1 MAADPINGSPA
12 GAGAIGNAS
21 GGIKPASGADKAD
34 GSFEALLDE
43 TIGKVASLQKETEKA
58 IAEITGGGG
67 DIVEAMVAMQKAD
80 LSFQVMVEVRNKL
93 VSAYEEIMRMQV

>member
-1 MAADPINGSPA
+1 MTSNPINGNPG
-12 GAGAIGNAS
+12 GAEALNGAIEKLRS
-21 GGIKPASGADKAD
+21 GTGGKAGGD
-34 GSFEALLDE
+34 FEALLSE

-58 IAEITGGGG
+58 ISELGTGKG

-80 LSFQVMVEVRNKL
+80 ISFQVMIEVRNKL